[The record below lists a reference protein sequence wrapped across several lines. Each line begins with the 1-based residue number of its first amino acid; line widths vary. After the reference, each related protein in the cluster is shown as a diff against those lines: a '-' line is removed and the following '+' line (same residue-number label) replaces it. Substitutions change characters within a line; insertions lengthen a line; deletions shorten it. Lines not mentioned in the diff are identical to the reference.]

1 MANASDKTNLKSQ
14 PGDQANAPLSTFDL
28 KSTLGEIKAQ
38 EAWKKGERSAKTL
51 IKDHRQRI
59 TVVALHNGAKVPS
72 HQANGAISVQMIEG
86 KMKITTPLRSVIL
99 EKGQVLTLQS
109 KIQHSMEAL
118 KESAFLLTLSLE
130 GDEPLHPAVAGKVV
144 VHSPTEAQI
153 RTILP
158 PNAAGETARTRE
170 SSTSQ
175 KDVRELRRLL
185 PVDGKPVRSLKE
197 YEASGGLT
205 GLRKALSLS
214 PDQIIE
220 ELKLSGLRG
229 RGGAGFPTGVK
240 WAGVVSTGRG
250 KRYACC
256 NGAEGEPGT
265 FKDRYLLRMN
275 PYLTLEGLAIAAH
288 TVKAER
294 VFICIKRSF
303 RQVTERLRQAID
315 EFHAA
320 QIFPKGQEVTI
331 ELVLGPEEYLFGEE
345 KALLE
350 VIEGNLP
357 LPRWLAPYI
366 EGLFRQP
373 LQDNPTLVN
382 NAETLANVALIMR
395 NGSDWFRQTG
405 TSDSPGT
412 MIFTVCGDVQRPG
425 CYELPLGTSMRDL
438 IQTISGGVP
447 NGRVLKAIFPG
458 VSNGV
463 LTSGHL
469 DVPLDFDSMR
479 SIGSGLGSGG
489 YIVYDDSACIVKA
502 AALFSRFLYVE
513 SCGQCPPCKFS
524 SGEITEHLNRLVVGK
539 GTQQDIETILGRCG
553 TVDQGNRCALPT
565 GEHLVIESLINQ
577 FSDEFQSHCKSACD
591 LDRELKLPKLVDYD
605 DQKHVFTY
613 DEHQQFKQPDW
624 SYVKTNSF
632 A

>member
-1 MANASDKTNLKSQ
+1 MEDGSNKTNVNGRLGNQS
-14 PGDQANAPLSTFDL
+14 NAPLSMFDL
-28 KSTLGEIKAQ
+28 KDTLDEIKAQ
-38 EAWKKGERSAKTL
+38 DTWKTGERSAKTL

-59 TVVALHNGAKVPS
+59 TVVALHNGTKVPS

-86 KMKITTPLRSVIL
+86 KMKFTTPLRTVIL

-109 KIQHSMEAL
+109 KIQHSMEAI
-118 KESAFLLTLSLE
+118 KEASFLLTLSLE
-130 GDEPLHPAVAGKVV
+130 GDEPLHPAVVGKVV
-144 VHSPTEAQI
+144 EHSPIALQKPSVLRPRASGEAS
-153 RTILP
+153 RM
-158 PNAAGETARTRE
+158 RS
-170 SSTSQ
+170 SSTSRQ
-175 KDVRELRRLL
+175 DVPELRRLL
-185 PVDGKPVRSLKE
+185 PLDGVPVRSLKE
-197 YEASGGLT
+197 YESAGGLT
-205 GLRKALSLS
+205 GLRKALRLS
-214 PDQIIE
+214 PDEIIE

-229 RGGAGFPTGVK
+229 RGGAGFPTWRK
-240 WAGVVSTGRG
+240 WAGVIGSGRG
-250 KRYACC
+250 KRFVCC

-288 TVKAER
+288 AVKAER
-294 VFICIKRSF
+294 VFMCIKRSF
-303 RQVTERLRQAID
+303 RQVAERLRQAID
-315 EFHAA
+315 EFQAA
-320 QIFPKGQEVTI
+320 QIFPKDHEITI

-357 LPRWLAPYI
+357 LPRWLAPFI

-405 TSDSPGT
+405 TPDSPGT
-412 MIFTVCGDVQRPG
+412 MIFTVCGDVQQPG
-425 CYELPLGTSMRDL
+425 CYELPLGTTMRDL
-438 IQTISGGVP
+438 IENVAGGVS
-447 NGRVLKAIFPG
+447 NGRTLKAIFPG

-463 LTSGHL
+463 LTSGHI

-524 SGEITEHLNRLVVGK
+524 SGEITEHLNRLAAGN
-539 GTQQDIETILGRCG
+539 GTQQDIETILARCG
-553 TVDQGNRCALPT
+553 TVDQGNRCALPA
-565 GEHLVIESLINQ
+565 GEHLVIESLINR
-577 FSDEFQSHCKSACD
+577 FSDEFQSHCNAACD
-591 LDRELKLPKLVDYD
+591 LDRQLKLPKLVDYD
-605 DQKHVFTY
+605 EQKHVFTY

>member
-1 MANASDKTNLKSQ
+1 MVEAASKSKANVQS
-14 PGDQANAPLSTFDL
+14 GDQSNTALSTFDL

-38 EAWKKGERSAKTL
+38 EAWRKGERSAKTL

-59 TVVALHNGAKVPS
+59 TLVALHGGTKVPA
-72 HQANGAISVQMIEG
+72 HQANGSISVQMLEG
-86 KMKITTPLRSVIL
+86 KMKFSTPLRTVTL
-99 EKGQVLTLQS
+99 EKGQILTLYS
-109 KIQHSMEAL
+109 KIQHSMDAL
-118 KESAFLLTLSLE
+118 EDCAFLLTLALE
-130 GDEPLHPAVAGKVV
+130 GDEALHPAVAGQVTGPEPV
-144 VHSPTEAQI
+144 EVQI
-153 RTILP
+153 RTPVQLVEV
-158 PNAAGETARTRE
+158 GMARK
-170 SSTSQ
+170 
-175 KDVRELRRLL
+175 KDAKTIQRVVREERRLL
-185 PVDGKPVRSLKE
+185 PVDGQPVGSLKE
-197 YEASGGLT
+197 YEAGGGLT
-205 GLRKALSLS
+205 GLRRALGLS
-214 PDQIIE
+214 PDQIIDE
-220 ELKLSGLRG
+220 IKQSGLRG
-229 RGGAGFPTGVK
+229 RGGAGFPTGIK
-240 WAGVVSTGRG
+240 WASVASGGRG

-265 FKDRYLLRMN
+265 FKDRYLLRTN
-275 PYLTLEGLAIAAH
+275 PYQTLEGLAIAAY
-288 TVKAER
+288 TVGAER

-303 RQVTERLRQAID
+303 RQVTDRLRKAID
-315 EFHAA
+315 EIHNAHV
-320 QIFPKGQEVTI
+320 FPKGHELNI

-350 VIEGNLP
+350 VVEGNLP

-395 NGSDWFRQTG
+395 NGPDWFRQTG
-405 TSDSPGT
+405 TLESPGT
-412 MIFTVCGDVQRPG
+412 MIFTVCGDVERAG

-438 IQTISGGVP
+438 IENTAGGVRK
-447 NGRVLKAIFPG
+447 GHTLKAIFPG

-463 LTSGHL
+463 LTPGHL

-479 SIGSGLGSGG
+479 AIGSGLGSGG
-489 YIVYDDSACIVKA
+489 YIIYDDSACIVKA

-524 SGEITEHLNRLVVGK
+524 SGEITEHLNRLVDGK
-539 GTQQDIETILGRCG
+539 GTQADIDTILARCG

-565 GEHLVIESLINQ
+565 GEHLIIESLISR
-577 FSDEFQSHCKSACD
+577 FSEEFHAHCSSVCD
-591 LDRELKLPKLVDYD
+591 LTRELKLPKLVDFD
-605 DQKHVFTY
+605 EQTHTFSY